1 MTEENK
7 FEPAPRSDASND
19 DDNEDNFDAANHEAD
34 PSDLNNEPV
43 EEQKKS
49 DTRPIEKK
57 VPVLRL
63 DLLASHVPPVQKQVA
78 SAKATHHHRNRSIGE
93 NPFIARDSAT
103 VQSTTES
110 NETPQPQ
117 YETLA
122 EFTKENLIKY
132 QADGVTDSAPG
143 ENTADF
149 DNSEEDMERARAE
162 EDGQSVGEN
171 DSDRPPEVTNVN
183 GSAFFTRDYRVL

>member
-1 MTEENK
+1 M
-7 FEPAPRSDASND
+7 
-19 DDNEDNFDAANHEAD
+19 
-34 PSDLNNEPV
+34 
-43 EEQKKS
+43 
-49 DTRPIEKK
+49 
-57 VPVLRL
+57 
-63 DLLASHVPPVQKQVA
+63 
-78 SAKATHHHRNRSIGE
+78 
-93 NPFIARDSAT
+93 
-103 VQSTTES
+103 
-110 NETPQPQ
+110 
-117 YETLA
+117 
-122 EFTKENLIKY
+122 IKY